1 MKPIRLTLA
10 GLQSYREKQEVD
22 FERLC
27 EGGVFGIFGPTGSG
41 KSTILDAMTL
51 ALYGKVERASKGTQG
66 ILNQAENTLSVAFTF
81 ELSGAEGTKRFR
93 VERGFKRTGDASVT
107 CHLCRFIEIRPEGD
121 TVLADKLVDVNRCV
135 EERIGLTM
143 DDFTRAVVLPQGKF
157 AEFLSLAGKDRRQM
171 LQRLF
176 ALERYGDGLLQ
187 RLSQRAQETG
197 AALARTAAEQQG
209 LGDASEAAREAA
221 AEARRQA
228 AEAARLA
235 RAELA
240 AAEDAHAALRQVR
253 EREEERRA
261 LAARREALLAD
272 APRIAQLEAELA
284 RLEQAER
291 MKPAL
296 EAWDEARRG
305 RRDAE
310 ARHAEAEREHA
321 VRKEAAAAAEAAW
334 AEAEREAAEAEPR
347 MAARLEQLAQAEAME
362 REAAAI
368 AEEAEEGRRR
378 LAEAGE
384 RMRVCEAQ
392 AEKAAD
398 LLRRAAARQQELR
411 EQLRGVELTPEERG
425 SWMAAAARAEQLRA
439 AAARRDEAERELSQ
453 AEQALSRA
461 REAARESERRRAVLA
476 QQAEALLERA
486 AESFRRLSGLEAD
499 IRREAERL
507 PALTAALRERVREAE
522 RRQLA
527 ARLAETL
534 EDGRP
539 CPVCGALDHPRPHA
553 PETGGSGE
561 DGREAEALV
570 RRGERLADELG
581 GLRLSAAALLRQA
594 GQTVRALAEAAGLL
608 SARPAE
614 GASAASGEVASVL
627 REAAATIDDG
637 EHAAI
642 LREAAAGAATDI
654 EPASDTAAGAGSAG
668 ATRAEADGGAA
679 AAALEAAAARASEA
693 RRLAGQ
699 CEAEWRGL
707 AREAEELARGL
718 AEADRACSR
727 AAAEADA
734 SASAC
739 EAVRMRHREAD
750 DACRAQLE
758 AWRSRFPALDPKDAD
773 AAIREWERRDRE
785 AQEIRQALERS
796 VPFVEEQQKLAQE
809 AERGMHEARLEREVW
824 RERLEGR
831 SRALEDLRARLA
843 AWTGGRPAAELIAE
857 IRRDAEALR
866 ARLAESRR
874 RRETEAALLQQAAE
888 RRASAAE
895 AAQSAAARAQE
906 AERRLEE
913 QLRASDFLDAEE
925 ARAALEALPRKAA
938 TAAEI
943 EAHREAMRQIE
954 AGIAHIVE
962 VLRGR
967 SVSDE
972 DWRAGEERLAAA
984 KARAEEAL
992 AAAAK
997 AERDLEEL
1005 ERKAARWAELE
1016 SRRRELEELAGRYAK
1031 LQTVFRGNAFVEFV
1045 AEAQLEQ
1052 VCRAASERLGFLTKR
1067 RYALELD
1074 SAGGFVVRDD
1084 ASGGMRRPVS
1094 TLSGG
1099 ETFLASL
1106 ALALALSGQIQ
1117 LRGRHPLQFFFLDEG
1132 FGTLDPELLDTVV
1145 TALERLHTDNLAV
1158 GVISHVPELRARL
1171 PRRLIVEPADPAGS
1185 GSRVRLETL

>member
-41 KSTILDAMTL
+41 KSSILDAMTL
-51 ALYGKVERASKGTQG
+51 ALYGKVERAAKGTQG

-81 ELSGAEGTKRFR
+81 ELTGAEGTTRYR
-93 VERGFKRTGDASVT
+93 VERGFKRTGGASVT
-107 CHLCRFIEIRPEGD
+107 CHLCRFIEVRPEGD
-121 TVLADKLVDVNRCV
+121 AVLADRLADVNRCV

-157 AEFLSLAGKDRRQM
+157 AEFLSLGGKDRRQM

-176 ALERYGDGLLQ
+176 ALERYGDELLLKLN
-187 RLSQRAQETG
+187 RRAQETG
-197 AALARTAAEQQG
+197 AELARTAAEQQG

-228 AEAARLA
+228 AEAADAA

-240 AAEDAHAALRQVR
+240 AAEEACAALRQVR

-261 LAARREALLAD
+261 LAARLEALRAD
-272 APRIAQLEAELA
+272 APRIARLEAELA
-284 RLEQAER
+284 RLDQAER
-291 MKPAL
+291 LRPAL
-296 EAWDEARRG
+296 EAADEAQRVRRE
-305 RRDAE
+305 AE

-347 MAARLEQLAQAEAME
+347 LAARLEQLAQAEALE

-378 LAEAGE
+378 LAEAEE
-384 RMRVCEAQ
+384 RMRACEAQ
-392 AEKAAD
+392 AEKAAG
-398 LLRRAAARQQELR
+398 LLRKAAARQQELR
-411 EQLRGVELTPEERG
+411 EQLKEVELTPEERG
-425 SWMAAAARAEQLRA
+425 AWLAAAARAEQLRA
-439 AAARRDEAERELSQ
+439 AAARRDEAERELAK
-453 AEQALSRA
+453 AEQALSRVRESA
-461 REAARESERRRAVLA
+461 RETERRRAALA
-476 QQAEALLERA
+476 RQAEALLARA
-486 AESFRRLSGLEAD
+486 AEAFRRLSGLEAE

-534 EDGRP
+534 RDGQP

-553 PETGGSGE
+553 PEPGEAGDDGGA
-561 DGREAEALV
+561 AEALV

-581 GLRLSAAALLRQA
+581 GLRLSAGALLQQA
-594 GQTVRALAEAAGLL
+594 GQTLRTLAEAAGQQ
-608 SARPAE
+608 
-614 GASAASGEVASVL
+614 GAFLPEPEMEAAASL
-627 REAAATIDDG
+627 REAAAASDAD
-637 EHAAI
+637 
-642 LREAAAGAATDI
+642 AGA
-654 EPASDTAAGAGSAG
+654 S
-668 ATRAEADGGAA
+668 A
-679 AAALEAAAARASEA
+679 AAALEEAAARAAEA

-707 AREAEELARGL
+707 AREADELARGL
-718 AEADRACSR
+718 AEADRAHSR
-727 AAAEADA
+727 AAAEAEA
-734 SASAC
+734 SAASC
-739 EAVRMRHREAD
+739 EAARSRHREAS
-750 DACRAQLE
+750 DACQAQLE
-758 AWRSRFPALDPKDAD
+758 AWRGRFPALEPEHAGD
-773 AAIREWERRDRE
+773 AIREWERRDRA

-843 AWTGGRPAAELIAE
+843 AWTGGRPAAGLIAE
-857 IRRDAEALR
+857 TRREAEALR
-866 ARLAESRR
+866 ARLTECRR
-874 RRETEAALLQQAAE
+874 RRETEASLLQQTAE

-895 AAQSAAARAQE
+895 AAQSAAARAQD
-906 AERRLEE
+906 AERRLQE
-913 QLRASDFLDAEE
+913 QLAASGFRGAEE
-925 ARAALEALPRKAA
+925 ARAALEALPRKADI
-938 TAAEI
+938 AAEI
-943 EAHREAMRQIE
+943 ETHREGVRQIE
-954 AGIAHIVE
+954 ARIAHIDE
-962 VLRGR
+962 VLQGR

-984 KARAEEAL
+984 KARAEETL

-1005 ERKAARWAELE
+1005 ERKAARWTELE

-1031 LQTVFRGNAFVEFV
+1031 LQSVFRGNAFVEFV

-1171 PRRLIVEPADPAGS
+1171 PRRLIVEPADPAGG

>member
-41 KSTILDAMTL
+41 KSSILDAMTL
-51 ALYGKVERASKGTQG
+51 ALYGKVERAAKGTQG

-81 ELSGAEGTKRFR
+81 ELTGAEGTTRYR
-93 VERGFKRTGDASVT
+93 VERGFKRTGGASVT
-107 CHLCRFIEIRPEGD
+107 CHLCRFIEVRPEGD
-121 TVLADKLVDVNRCV
+121 AVLADRLADVNRCV

-157 AEFLSLAGKDRRQM
+157 AEFLSLGGKDRRQM

-176 ALERYGDGLLQ
+176 ALERYGDELLLKLN
-187 RLSQRAQETG
+187 RRAQETG
-197 AALARTAAEQQG
+197 AELARTAAEQQG

-228 AEAARLA
+228 AEAAGIA

-240 AAEDAHAALRQVR
+240 AAEEAHAALRQVR

-261 LAARREALLAD
+261 LAARREALQAD
-272 APRIAQLEAELA
+272 APRIARLEAELA

-291 MKPAL
+291 LRPAL
-296 EAWDEARRG
+296 ETADEAQRARRE
-305 RRDAE
+305 AE
-310 ARHAEAEREHA
+310 ARHAETEREHA
-321 VRKEAAAAAEAAW
+321 ARTEAAAAAEAAW

-347 MAARLEQLAQAEAME
+347 MAARLEQLAQAEALE

-378 LAEAGE
+378 LAEAEE
-384 RMRVCEAQ
+384 RMRACEAQ
-392 AEKAAD
+392 AEKAAM

-411 EQLRGVELTPEERG
+411 EQLKAVELTPEERS
-425 SWMAAAARAEQLRA
+425 SWMAAAAQAEQLRA
-439 AAARRDEAERELSQ
+439 AAARRAEAERELAQ

-461 REAARESERRRAVLA
+461 REAAREGEGRRAAMVR
-476 QQAEALLERA
+476 QAEALLDRA
-486 AESFRRLSGLEAD
+486 TDAFRRLRVLEAE

-534 EDGRP
+534 KDGQP

-553 PETGGSGE
+553 PEPGLADE
-561 DGREAEALV
+561 DARAAEAFV

-581 GLRLSAAALLRQA
+581 GLRLKVNALLQQA
-594 GQTVRALAEAAGLL
+594 GQTVRTTAESAGRMFAQPEESGCEVPGEDAA
-608 SARPAE
+608 
-614 GASAASGEVASVL
+614 L
-627 REAAATIDDG
+627 REAAA
-637 EHAAI
+637 
-642 LREAAAGAATDI
+642 AAGPD
-654 EPASDTAAGAGSAG
+654 
-668 ATRAEADGGAA
+668 ADPDAA
-679 AAALEAAAARASEA
+679 AASALDAAAARAAEA
-693 RRLAGQ
+693 RRLAGL
-699 CEAEWRGL
+699 CEADWRAI
-707 AREAEELARGL
+707 AREADELARGL
-718 AEADRACSR
+718 AEADRAHSR
-727 AAAEADA
+727 AAAEAEA
-734 SASAC
+734 SAAAC
-739 EAVRMRHREAD
+739 EAARSRHREAA
-750 DACRAQLE
+750 DAHQAQLD
-758 AWRSRFPALDPKDAD
+758 AWRSRFPSLEPEDAD
-773 AAIREWERRDRE
+773 EAVREWERRDRD
-785 AQEIRQALERS
+785 AQEIRQKLERS

-809 AERGMHEARLEREVW
+809 ADRGMHEARLAREVW
-824 RERLEGR
+824 RERLEAR
-831 SRALEDLRARLA
+831 TRTLEDLRARLA
-843 AWTGGRPAAELIAE
+843 AWTGGRPAAELTLE
-857 IRRDAEALR
+857 VQREAEALR
-866 ARLAESRR
+866 ARLAGCRE
-874 RRETEAALLQQAAE
+874 RRETETRLLQQAAE

-895 AAQSAAARAQE
+895 AAQSAAARTQE
-906 AERRLEE
+906 AERRLQE
-913 QLRASDFLDAEE
+913 QLEASDFRDADE
-925 ARAALEALPRKAA
+925 ARTALEALPRKAA
-938 TAAEI
+938 AAAEI

-954 AGIAHIVE
+954 AGIAHIDE
-962 VLRGR
+962 VLQGR

-972 DWRAGEERLAAA
+972 DWSAGEERLAAA

-1031 LQTVFRGNAFVEFV
+1031 LQSVFRGNAFVEFV

-1074 SAGGFVVRDD
+1074 SAGGFVIRDD
-1084 ASGGMRRPVS
+1084 ANGGVRRPVS

-1171 PRRLIVEPADPAGS
+1171 PRRLIVEPAEPAGS

>member
-41 KSTILDAMTL
+41 KSSILDAMTL
-51 ALYGKVERASKGTQG
+51 ALYGKVERAAKGTQG

-81 ELSGAEGTKRFR
+81 ELTGAEGTTRYR
-93 VERGFKRTGDASVT
+93 VERGFKRTGGASVT
-107 CHLCRFIEIRPEGD
+107 CHLCRFIEVRPEGD
-121 TVLADKLVDVNRCV
+121 AVLADRLADVNRCV

-157 AEFLSLAGKDRRQM
+157 AEFLSLGGKDRRQM

-176 ALERYGDGLLQ
+176 ALERYGDELLLKLN
-187 RLSQRAQETG
+187 RRAQETG
-197 AALARTAAEQQG
+197 AELARTAAEQQG

-228 AEAARLA
+228 AEAAGIA

-240 AAEDAHAALRQVR
+240 AAEEAHAALRQVR

-261 LAARREALLAD
+261 LASRREALQAD
-272 APRIAQLEAELA
+272 APRIARLEAELA

-291 MKPAL
+291 LRPAL
-296 EAWDEARRG
+296 EAADEAQRG
-305 RRDAE
+305 RREAE

-321 VRKEAAAAAEAAW
+321 ARKEAAAAAEAAW

-347 MAARLEQLAQAEAME
+347 MAARLEQLAQAEALE

-378 LAEAGE
+378 LAEAEE
-384 RMRVCEAQ
+384 RMRACEAQ
-392 AEKAAD
+392 AAKAAG

-411 EQLRGVELTPEERG
+411 EQLKAVELTPEERS
-425 SWMAAAARAEQLRA
+425 SWMAAAAQAEQLRA
-439 AAARRDEAERELSQ
+439 AAARRAEAERELAQ

-461 REAARESERRRAVLA
+461 REAAREAEGRRAAMVR
-476 QQAEALLERA
+476 QAEALLDRA
-486 AESFRRLSGLEAD
+486 ADAFRRVSGLEAE

-534 EDGRP
+534 KDGQP
-539 CPVCGALDHPRPHA
+539 CPVCGALDHPRPHV
-553 PETGGSGE
+553 PEPGLADE
-561 DGREAEALV
+561 DARAAEAFV

-581 GLRLSAAALLRQA
+581 GLRLKVNALLQQA
-594 GQTVRALAEAAGLL
+594 GQTVRTTAEAAGRTFALPED
-608 SARPAE
+608 S
-614 GASAASGEVASVL
+614 GGEVPGEDAAL
-627 REAAATIDDG
+627 REAAA
-637 EHAAI
+637 
-642 LREAAAGAATDI
+642 AAGPD
-654 EPASDTAAGAGSAG
+654 
-668 ATRAEADGGAA
+668 ADPDAA
-679 AAALEAAAARASEA
+679 AASALDAAAARAEEA
-693 RRLAGQ
+693 RRLAGL
-699 CEAEWRGL
+699 CEADWRAI
-707 AREAEELARGL
+707 AREADELARGL
-718 AEADRACSR
+718 AEADRVHSR
-727 AAAEADA
+727 AAVEAEAFA
-734 SASAC
+734 AAC
-739 EAVRMRHREAD
+739 EAVASRHREA
-750 DACRAQLE
+750 AEAHQAQLDV
-758 AWRSRFPALDPKDAD
+758 WRGRFPSLEPEDAD
-773 AAIREWERRDRE
+773 EAVREWERRDRE
-785 AQEIRQALERS
+785 AQEIRQKLERS

-809 AERGMHEARLEREVW
+809 AERGMHEARLAREVW
-824 RERLEGR
+824 RERLEAR
-831 SRALEDLRARLA
+831 SRALEDLRNRLA
-843 AWTGGRPAAELIAE
+843 AWTGGRPAAELMQE
-857 IRRDAEALR
+857 VRREAEALR
-866 ARLAESRR
+866 ARLADCRE
-874 RRETEAALLQQAAE
+874 RRETEARMLQQAAE

-895 AAQSAAARAQE
+895 AAQSAAVRAQE
-906 AERRLEE
+906 AERRLQK
-913 QLRASDFLDAEE
+913 QLEASDFRDADE

-938 TAAEI
+938 AAAEI

-954 AGIAHIVE
+954 AGIAHIDE
-962 VLRGR
+962 VLQGR

-1016 SRRRELEELAGRYAK
+1016 SRRRELEELTGRYAK
-1031 LQTVFRGNAFVEFV
+1031 LQSVFRGNAFVEFV

-1074 SAGGFVVRDD
+1074 SAGGFVIRDD
-1084 ASGGMRRPVS
+1084 ANGGVRRPVS

-1117 LRGRHPLQFFFLDEG
+1117 LRGQHPLQFFFLDEG

-1171 PRRLIVEPADPAGS
+1171 PRRLIVEPAEPAGS

>member
-1 MKPIRLTLA
+1 MRPIRLTLA

-51 ALYGKVERASKGTQG
+51 ALYGKVERAANGTRG
-66 ILNQAENTLSVAFTF
+66 ILNQSEQTLSVSFTF
-81 ELSGAEGTKRFR
+81 ELTGAEGTQRFR

-107 CHLCRFIEIRPEGD
+107 CHLCRFIEVRPEGD
-121 TVLADKLVDVNRCV
+121 AVLADRLADVNRCV

-176 ALERYGDGLLQ
+176 ALERYGDELLQ
-187 RLSQRAQETG
+187 KLNRRAQETG
-197 AALARTAAEQQG
+197 AELARTAAEQQG

-221 AEARRQA
+221 AEARRRA
-228 AEAARLA
+228 AEAADLA

-240 AAEDAHAALRQVR
+240 AAEEAHAALLKVR
-253 EREEERRA
+253 EREAERRA
-261 LAARREALLAD
+261 LAARREALMAD
-272 APRIAQLEAELA
+272 APRIARLEAELA
-284 RLEQAER
+284 RLERAER
-291 MKPAL
+291 LAPAL
-296 EAWDEARRG
+296 AAADEAKRARLE
-305 RRDAE
+305 AE
-310 ARHAEAEREHA
+310 ARLAEAEREHA
-321 VRKEAAAAAEAAW
+321 ARREAAEAAEAAW
-334 AEAEREAAEAEPR
+334 AAAEREAAEAEPR
-347 MAARLEQLAQAEAME
+347 VAARLEQLAQAEGLE
-362 REAAAI
+362 REAEAI
-368 AEEAEEGRRR
+368 AREAEDGRRR

-384 RMRVCEAQ
+384 RMRACETQ
-392 AEKAAD
+392 AAKAAD

-411 EQLRGVELTPEERG
+411 EQLKAVELAPEERG
-425 SWMAAAARAEQLRA
+425 AWMAAAAQAEQLRA
-439 AAARRDEAERELSQ
+439 AAARLGEAERELAG
-453 AEQALSRA
+453 AEQALARA
-461 REAARESERRRAVLA
+461 RETARESERRRDGLA
-476 QQAEALLERA
+476 GQAEALLGRA
-486 AESFRRLSGLEAD
+486 AEAFRRLNELDAEV
-499 IRREAERL
+499 RRESERL
-507 PALTAALRERVREAE
+507 PALTAALRERAREAE

-534 EDGRP
+534 KAGQP
-539 CPVCGALDHPRPHA
+539 CPVCGALEHPRPHA
-553 PETGGSGE
+553 PEPGEAGDDGGA
-561 DGREAEALV
+561 AEALV
-570 RRGERLADELG
+570 RRSERLADELG
-581 GLRLSAAALLRQA
+581 GLRLSVAALLQQA
-594 GQTVRALAEAAGLL
+594 GRTLGMLAEAAG
-608 SARPAE
+608 RPAPE
-614 GASAASGEVASVL
+614 RADGGGEAAGEAAAAI
-627 REAAATIDDG
+627 REAAASADIADVPADSAASPDDSG
-637 EHAAI
+637 
-642 LREAAAGAATDI
+642 LV
-654 EPASDTAAGAGSAG
+654 S
-668 ATRAEADGGAA
+668 A
-679 AAALEAAAARASEA
+679 AAALEVAAGRAAEARA
-693 RRLAGQ
+693 LAGR

-707 AREAEELARGL
+707 DREAEELARGL
-718 AEADRACSR
+718 AEADRARSR
-727 AAAEADA
+727 AAAEAEAAAAAREAA
-734 SASAC
+734 SG
-739 EAVRMRHREAD
+739 RHREAA
-750 DACRAQLE
+750 DAHRALLE
-758 AWRSRFPALDPKDAD
+758 AWRARFPALDPEDAD
-773 AAIREWERRDRE
+773 GAIREWERRDLK

-809 AERGMHEARLEREVW
+809 AERGMHDARLEREVW

-831 SRALEDLRARLA
+831 SRALEELRARLA

-857 IRRDAEALR
+857 TRREAEALR
-866 ARLAESRR
+866 ARLAECRK
-874 RRETEAALLQQAAE
+874 RRETEASLLQQAAE

-895 AAQSAAARAQE
+895 AAQGAAARATE
-906 AERRLEE
+906 AERRLLE
-913 QLRASDFLDAEE
+913 QLAASGFRDEGE
-925 ARAALEALPRKAA
+925 ARSALEALPRKAE

-954 AGIAHIVE
+954 AGIAHLDE
-962 VLRGR
+962 VLQGR
-967 SVSDE
+967 TVSDE
-972 DWRAGEERLAAA
+972 EWRAGEERLAAA

-997 AERDLEEL
+997 AERDFEEI
-1005 ERKAARWAELE
+1005 ERKAARWEELE
-1016 SRRRELEELAGRYAK
+1016 RRRRELEELAGRYAK
-1031 LQTVFRGNAFVEFV
+1031 LQSVFRGNAFVEFV

-1084 ASGGMRRPVS
+1084 ASGGLRRPVS

-1145 TALERLHTDNLAV
+1145 TALERLHTESLAV

-1171 PRRLIVEPADPAGS
+1171 PRRLIVEPAEPAGG